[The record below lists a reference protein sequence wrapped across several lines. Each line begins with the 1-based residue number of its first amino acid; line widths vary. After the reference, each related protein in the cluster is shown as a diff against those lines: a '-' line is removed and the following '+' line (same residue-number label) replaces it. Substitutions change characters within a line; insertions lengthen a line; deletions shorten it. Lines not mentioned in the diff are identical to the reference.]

1 MRAHKRYQRFRITFD
16 VAHAHSSKLY
26 RNIHSSGSLPQWEG
40 RSQLTDRCIHKIA
53 YSSDA
58 MTDPSLHACS
68 SNPRAA
74 ASVNDYRSSKYVHVT
89 ITLCTTDIL
98 HDPVATFQ
106 RFFYTALNNVSL
118 HLLSMIIYRIH
129 IRYHRLPN
137 RWSLLLSV
145 LRNVFVHSIRPVL
158 HRHSPV
164 SFPWPP

>member
-98 HDPVATFQ
+98 QCPFWIAVSILNQANLHSRHDIRYKIDNEGYNYSRHWLTTSIFQ
-106 RFFYTALNNVSL
+106 RK
-118 HLLSMIIYRIH
+118 
-129 IRYHRLPN
+129 
-137 RWSLLLSV
+137 
-145 LRNVFVHSIRPVL
+145 
-158 HRHSPV
+158 
-164 SFPWPP
+164 